1 MQYIFMHN
9 RFLFIFFIFII
20 CANKI
25 NAKVINNIE
34 IIGNNRI
41 SSKTIIDYS
50 GLMIGKNVNK
60 YTLNNALKQIYRS
73 GNFADVSIEDSK
85 NKLIIKVLET
95 PIIGDIFFVG
105 SSKFSSDEAKKSL
118 STKSRQVYS
127 KSRIK
132 LDVEK
137 LLVTFKKIG
146 FLNVKIIPKAVFLDD
161 NSVDIIFNI
170 EEGEASHVSDII
182 FTGNK
187 FFPSKKL
194 NDSIISKKINSINV
208 SPKSIFIDDNLE
220 NDIKIIESMY
230 KNKGFAKAS
239 VKTTIANFDKQ
250 KYNFTINYIIH
261 EGKMYN
267 FGKSEII
274 TKIKTFEN
282 DKKLRKLI
290 TTKQGKKFSLRKI
303 NQTIAKITTYLKTKG
318 FSNITPT
325 YKLKFND
332 EKKIANIEYNLN
344 ISKKTYINK
353 IRISGN
359 NKTKNNVILRE
370 MMIHEGDVY
379 DKDKIDLSH
388 DRVYMLGYFKNVE
401 IKEDIIQDSD
411 LVDLEIVVD
420 EQFFGRINFSVGY
433 SGYYGI
439 VGNIALSINNF
450 LGRGYSVNMSIDRSG
465 FMESYNIGFYNP
477 YMFGD
482 KYNIGFGSNT
492 VFSRFGDLG
501 GGTSY
506 ISYLPYKGYSFSQ
519 SFNVSFEIINR
530 LILTATASTSK
541 FVYKMLGSFGYDL
554 YQQLLG
560 SRNAQ
565 TIGLSLMYNQMN
577 RIRFATRGYTLQYN
591 VNLSGMGGLLPGQQF
606 IQNNINATGNIPI
619 FNDDLYL
626 HIEASGGILNNMRKN
641 TTIGMENLFSLGG
654 YTRMRGFD
662 FYGIGPRISKK
673 GSDGTSNSMYYATEG
688 SKFYYI
694 SAELRTPL
702 FIPKDY
708 GIYFSAFVDAGSVWG
723 FAGGKQKSS
732 YKSGNVDYEEVIQDS
747 SKMRLSAG
755 VAITWQSTMFGEIGF
770 YYARPLIKQPY
781 DTELQFGIKMG
792 TSF

>member
-1 MQYIFMHN
+1 MHN

-73 GNFADVSIEDSK
+73 GNFADVSIEDRK

-105 SSKFSSDEAKKSL
+105 SNKFSSDEAKKSL

-187 FFPSKKL
+187 FFTSKKL

-208 SPKSIFIDDNLE
+208 SQKSIFIDDNLE

-239 VKTTIANFDKQ
+239 VETTIANFDKQ

-332 EKKIANIEYNLN
+332 EKKIVNIEYNLN

-450 LGRGYSVNMSIDRSG
+450 LGRGYGVNMSIDRSG

-577 RIRFATRGYTLQYN
+577 RIRFATRGYTLQYSI
-591 VNLSGMGGLLPGQQF
+591 NLSGMGGLLPGQQF

-626 HIEASGGILNNMRKN
+626 HVEASGGILNNMRKN

-732 YKSGNVDYEEVIQDS
+732 YKSGNIDYEEVIQDS

>member
-401 IKEDIIQDSD
+401 IKEDIIQNSD

-450 LGRGYSVNMSIDRSG
+450 LGRGYGVNMSIDRSG

-577 RIRFATRGYTLQYN
+577 RIRFATRGYTLQYSI
-591 VNLSGMGGLLPGQQF
+591 NLSGMGGLLPGQQF

-626 HIEASGGILNNMRKN
+626 HVEASGGILNNMRKN

-662 FYGIGPRISKK
+662 FYGIGPRICKK

-732 YKSGNVDYEEVIQDS
+732 YKSGNIDYEEVIQDS

>member
-303 NQTIAKITTYLKTKG
+303 KQTIAKITTYLKTKG

-577 RIRFATRGYTLQYN
+577 RIRFATRGYTLQYS